1 MEIKLSKA
9 ESEEYFYNALCNA
22 LGSGYMRGYGLVLE
36 VDQIEYSAAKDALKL
51 FELTSTPCYE
61 DVLMQV
67 LRDGGTLTFIDEED
81 EDNSYPPITLTEV
94 HERVSK
100 TPLDHLLDMIK
111 EDDDA
116 CTADVILQ
124 TVFFN
129 DVVYG

>member
-36 VDQIEYSAAKDALKL
+36 VDQTEYSAARDTLKASNT
-51 FELTSTPCYE
+51 TSCYE
-61 DVLMQV
+61 DILMQV
-67 LRDGGTLTFIDEED
+67 LREGGTLTFLDEED
-81 EDNSYPPITLTEV
+81 EDNSYPPITLAEV

-111 EDDDA
+111 ERDDA

-129 DVVYG
+129 DIVYG

>member
-1 MEIKLSKA
+1 VERVNGNSLIKLGIPRDTLVNQ
-9 ESEEYFYNALCNA
+9 EEPRYTK
-22 LGSGYMRGYGLVLE
+22 V
-36 VDQIEYSAAKDALKL
+36 
-51 FELTSTPCYE
+51 P
-61 DVLMQV
+61 
-67 LRDGGTLTFIDEED
+67 IDEED